1 MVSTIILFKNVSN
14 VASNIVET
22 FYYLS
27 GENSHEEECI
37 PVGCVPSAAVA
48 VCWGVCLSACVLCGP
63 GPPQAWAWR
72 PPWPDPQPSPG
83 YGPGDPPARPPNL
96 SP

>member
-27 GENSHEEECI
+27 EENSQEKC
-37 PVGCVPSAAVA
+37 
-48 VCWGVCLSACVLCGP
+48 
-63 GPPQAWAWR
+63 
-72 PPWPDPQPSPG
+72 
-83 YGPGDPPARPPNL
+83 
-96 SP
+96 